1 MCEVCE
7 NAVFVAKSVD
17 TFKND
22 VSNETNS
29 CSSSKRECMN
39 GECKVCS
46 APVLVSQ
53 IESANI
59 TDVRVYQW
67 TKIEKK
73 ARKVEISM
81 TVKELVA
88 EFNSQMAELKK
99 HIYVKKKQH
108 KFFILQRVI

>member
-1 MCEVCE
+1 M
-7 NAVFVAKSVD
+7 
-17 TFKND
+17 
-22 VSNETNS
+22 
-29 CSSSKRECMN
+29 SSSKQIHVAPLTVNVCMEN
-39 GECKVCS
+39 VKFVP

-81 TVKELVA
+81 TLKELVA

-99 HIYVKKKQH
+99 HIYVKRKQH
-108 KFFILQRVI
+108 KFFIL